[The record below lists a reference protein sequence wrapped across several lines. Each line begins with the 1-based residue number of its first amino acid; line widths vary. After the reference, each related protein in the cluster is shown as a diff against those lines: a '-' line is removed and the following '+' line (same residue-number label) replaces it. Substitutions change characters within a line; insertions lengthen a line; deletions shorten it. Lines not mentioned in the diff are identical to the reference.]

1 MDSIDFWACMKEVD
15 EVRRQTEYESRM
27 AGYLTL
33 FDSLAAG
40 LGGVCAAATCGTI
53 AVFRSKA
60 QRYEQ
65 IHMELAPKPRST
77 CFQ

>member
-1 MDSIDFWACMKEVD
+1 MKFAT
-15 EVRRQTEYESRM
+15 RQNTSREWPV
-27 AGYLTL
+27 TL
-33 FDSLAAG
+33 HCLDSLVAG

-53 AVFRSKA
+53 AVFRSNA

-65 IHMELAPKPRST
+65 IHKELAPKPRST